1 MSDAAFAEL
10 TKTATALDYDH
21 KIILL
26 NILAQSL
33 YTDEVSQ
40 YEEGINGLDEA
51 IAEEK
56 RGDVFYYDSFDD
68 LMADIKNA

>member
-33 YTDEVSQ
+33 YPDEVSQ

>member
-1 MSDAAFAEL
+1 MSDTAFAEL

-21 KIILL
+21 RVILL

-33 YTDEVSQ
+33 YPDEIPQ
-40 YEEGINGLDEA
+40 HEDAMNGLDEA

-56 RGDVFYYDSFDD
+56 RGEVFYYDSFDD
-68 LMADIKNA
+68 LMADVKNA